1 MKLLHIIA
9 TPRENESNT
18 MKISNVL
25 IDELRAKH
33 PDLKIDTIDLFNQ
46 DLPSVAGDNIE
57 SKYTLTI
64 GQPID
69 KQHQASWQQIE
80 LLIKH
85 FLSADIYLIT
95 SPMWN
100 FSIPY
105 VLKYYIDA
113 VVQPRYLYK
122 YNEQG
127 QPVGLTLGKKM
138 VVVTSR
144 GGDYSAN
151 SPFHAYDFQEPYLR
165 AIFGFIGITDIQ
177 FINAQPMDITPAWRE
192 AAMNAALQAAK
203 VCVANTDWTDQL
215 IYAVVENPAGLKPQ
229 PQ

>member
-9 TPRENESNT
+9 TPRESESNT
-18 MKISNVL
+18 LKISNVFV
-25 IDELRAKH
+25 DELKAKH

-69 KQHQASWQQIE
+69 KRHQESWQQIE
-80 LLIKH
+80 VLIKH

-113 VVQPRYLYK
+113 VVQPRYLYR

-127 QPVGLTLGKKM
+127 MPEGMTLGKKM
-138 VVVTSR
+138 VVITSR
-144 GGDYSAN
+144 GGDYSAGG
-151 SPFHAYDFQEPYLR
+151 PMHVFDFQEPYLR
-165 AIFGFIGITDIQ
+165 AIFGFVGITDMQ

-192 AAMNAALQAAK
+192 AAVATALQAVK
-203 VCVANTDWTDQL
+203 DCVANTDWTDKL
-215 IYAVVENPAGLKPQ
+215 ITEKAQ
-229 PQ
+229 